1 MTGLPWLVGCGL
13 WHSEAR
19 ASVYRILRCILRR
32 TGVIIDY
39 HLSILGDLDLTVVLV
54 LRLTLVYNDVVDIGR
69 SEHHFLGTADVSR
82 ALSNLLEDSR

>member
-1 MTGLPWLVGCGL
+1 M
-13 WHSEAR
+13 
-19 ASVYRILRCILRR
+19 
-32 TGVIIDY
+32 IIDY

-82 ALSNLLEDSR
+82 ALTDLLEDSR